1 MSAIATITDQNGVS
15 YQQEFSEMSSFD
27 NLFAD
32 NYTLVLNYSDNCVIE
47 STINLASI
55 SDYNCIIPEP
65 SFSPNFD
72 GVNDEFS
79 PLTNYDQEIEMF
91 VFNRWGNTLYSEKSI
106 NPKWDGKDLNGAIAP
121 SADYYYILKF
131 NNPEFKDIT
140 GVITLIK

>member
-1 MSAIATITDQNGVS
+1 LS
-15 YQQEFSEMSSFD
+15 
-27 NLFAD
+27 
-32 NYTLVLNYSDNCVIE
+32 YSDNCVIE
-47 STINLASI
+47 STIDLGSI
-55 SDYNCIIPEP
+55 SDYNCITPEP

-106 NPKWDGKDLNGAIAP
+106 NPKWDGADLNGAIAP